1 MNSILERLKREV
13 WPEALL
19 FAKRHLTKTL
29 LDMADELI
37 AAGRTRAR

>member
-1 MNSILERLKREV
+1 MNSFLKRLKTEV
-13 WPEALL
+13 WPEALP

-37 AAGRTRAR
+37 AAGRRRAR